1 MIGSLGVPEILFIF
15 ILALLVF
22 GPKRL
27 PEIGRMVGRGMAEFR
42 KASNEL
48 KRTINAEIALEE
60 EGQERTRR
68 SLNPV
73 APAAAVA
80 AVPPVPTA
88 VEATVARSPYASFGP
103 DVIITP
109 APRAEDEP
117 DDDVEPEA
125 DDVETPVGTGGAAAA
140 GVPVPNQAH

>member
-15 ILALLVF
+15 ILTLLVF

-48 KRTINAEIALEE
+48 KRTINAEIALED
-60 EGQERTRR
+60 EGQERSRR
-68 SLNPV
+68 SLSPV
-73 APAAAVA
+73 PPAAPASPAA
-80 AVPPVPTA
+80 PVPTA

-109 APRAEDEP
+109 APRAEDEA
-117 DDDVEPEA
+117 DDDEAIEA
-125 DDVETPVGTGGAAAA
+125 DDDQAAVGVGAAGGPA
-140 GVPVPNQAH
+140 PDQAR